1 MLDLGLFLF
10 VIAFL
15 AVGLRRPFIWVLAY
29 CYIDIVAP
37 QKIGWTL
44 TPMLPISLIAFVAAF
59 AGWLLTDDKR
69 LPRVTFGQVLLA
81 ILLVYCGIT
90 TLSADFPDAALEK
103 WAWVWKA
110 LVFAI
115 FLPLTLTRRLRIEA
129 VVTVM
134 TLSAAAIVITGAIKT
149 LLSGGGYGE
158 LAFFVQ
164 DNVGLYEG
172 SIISCVAIAIIPLI
186 WWLARYSTIFP
197 EVILRKWFAA
207 ALIFACLLIPI
218 GTAARTGLICIGLL
232 AALLLRSAK
241 RKFLYG
247 ALAGGAALIAIP
259 FLPAS
264 YTERMSTISR
274 PDSDQSASTRMAVW
288 KWTLDYVG
296 QHPLGGGFDAY
307 RGNSF
312 SYETKIEDVS
322 GASVAIETEQV
333 TDQARAYHSSYFEML
348 GEQGWPGLLLWLT
361 IHALG
366 LVQMELVKR
375 RWRTRAAAAQDDGTI
390 QWQAPLATALQQGQ
404 LIYLAGSLFVG
415 IAYQPFVLMLL
426 GLQCG
431 LASYCRRI
439 DSPVGVRRHRRGS
452 QAARNAVTAGEPALP

>member
-15 AVGLRRPFIWVLAY
+15 VVGLRRPFIWVLAY

-69 LPRVTFGQVLLA
+69 LSRVTFGQLLLA

-241 RKFLYG
+241 HKFLYG

-288 KWTLDYVG
+288 KWTVDYVG

-333 TDQARAYHSSYFEML
+333 TDHARAYHSSYFEML

-439 DSPVGVRRHRRGS
+439 DSPVGARRHRRGS